1 MQIKVSARH
10 GHLDA
15 ATQEK
20 IREKV
25 EKLLHYFERVSQ
37 IEVTVDLS
45 GDEKKVE
52 ILLNAEHKHDFVAH
66 AQAPELLTAVAATV
80 DKMKIQLNHYKE
92 KIQDHRRDPAH
103 GSIEGKK
110 NGKTDDRDLADDE

>member
-45 GDEKKVE
+45 GDEKKAE

-66 AQAPELLTAVAATV
+66 AQAPELMAAMAAAV

-110 NGKTDDRDLADDE
+110 NGKTDDRDANDDE